1 MDRQGSC
8 LRYVLVEVLSAHL
21 GLHTL
26 LVEVLAATTSSDTG
40 QVALAK
46 PEVPCPHPG
55 IGFLLLLPGLVSA
68 ENLTSSYSMAQ
79 MFLEHIL
86 LVEVEVDEV
95 EIRCCLLW
103 LPGQEVVTMEELL
116 GILDKMVQVVLVVQ
130 VVLAD
135 PANLVVLKLLCLL
148 VLEVLVALVLQG
160 NLVVLMVLMVLV
172 VLVVHHCPVV
182 LDILL
187 DLVARPV
194 LEVLEGRAAHHF
206 LVDLAVRADH

>member
-1 MDRQGSC
+1 
-8 LRYVLVEVLSAHL
+8 
-21 GLHTL
+21 
-26 LVEVLAATTSSDTG
+26 
-40 QVALAK
+40 
-46 PEVPCPHPG
+46 
-55 IGFLLLLPGLVSA
+55 
-68 ENLTSSYSMAQ
+68 MAQ

-95 EIRCCLLW
+95 EIRYCLLW
-103 LPGQEVVTMEELL
+103 LPGQEVVTMEELR

-160 NLVVLMVLMVLV
+160 NLVVLTVLMVLE
-172 VLVVHHCPVV
+172 VHHCPVV

-194 LEVLEGRAAHHF
+194 LEVLEGRATHHF